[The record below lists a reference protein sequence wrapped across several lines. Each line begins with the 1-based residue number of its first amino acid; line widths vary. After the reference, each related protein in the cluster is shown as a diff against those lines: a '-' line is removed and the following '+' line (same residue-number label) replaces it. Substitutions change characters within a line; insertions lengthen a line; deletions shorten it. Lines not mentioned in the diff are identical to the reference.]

1 MALTEEVVVDQITVL
16 EDGVVLHRTST
27 RIFRDGVKI
36 AETYH
41 RGSVAPGM
49 DLSGLDPRV
58 SAVAGLMHTDEVKRE
73 YVVKT
78 AAKLAEAR
86 PGISPVAVEESPPL
100 LIKE

>member
-1 MALTEEVVVDQITVL
+1 
-16 EDGVVLHRTST
+16 
-27 RIFRDGVKI
+27 
-36 AETYH
+36 
-41 RGSVAPGM
+41 
-49 DLSGLDPRV
+49 
-58 SAVAGLMHTDEVKRE
+58 MHTDEVKRE